1 MDCIDDEA
9 VDVDAEIDREVEEL
23 TARAEGTIL
32 SKDDI
37 EMLTMDEE
45 EAEEEDAKRAMIDN
59 KDKILRGTVH

>member
-23 TARAEGTIL
+23 TARAEGTTL